1 MAISKSG
8 GKWQVNYA
16 GTPIELNTSGKYL
29 DANIV
34 ITGPTL
40 CDDTKWIVN
49 SSNGVTYTGRDA
61 IVTEDAVVYTI
72 PAYQSSSTYW
82 TVTTSNGQVKYTG
95 TSGWLPTNT
104 VVKTLTTSSGGTYY
118 VKTSSYTAVS
128 SGRWLTG
135 NVSVAL
141 ATWSTA
147 STFYNQLTS
156 NSGRIYKYTG
166 STQTVSGI
174 KYTQNNLYYYS

>member
-16 GTPIELNTSGKYL
+16 GTAIELNTSGKYL

-34 ITGPTL
+34 VTGPVAY
-40 CDDTKWIVN
+40 DDTKWTVN
-49 SSNGVTYTGRDA
+49 SSRGVTYTGRDA
-61 IVTEDAVVYTI
+61 IVAENSIVYTI

-82 TVTTSNGQVKYTG
+82 TINSSGQITYTG
-95 TSGWLPTNT
+95 TSGWLPTST
-104 VVKTLTTSSGGTYY
+104 IVKTLSTSSGGTYY
-118 VKTSSYTAVS
+118 VKTTSQTAVS
-128 SGRWLTG
+128 ANRWVTSA
-135 NVSVAL
+135 VYVAL

-166 STQTVSGI
+166 STQTVGNI